1 MTTTIDPV
9 ICPHCSAYIQRREDV
24 LTYTRVGGMILVA
37 CASCRKI
44 LGVLPPGD

>member
-1 MTTTIDPV
+1 MTNTTEPL
-9 ICPHCSAYIQRREDV
+9 ICPHCNAFIQRTGDV

-44 LGVLPPGD
+44 LGVLPQPD